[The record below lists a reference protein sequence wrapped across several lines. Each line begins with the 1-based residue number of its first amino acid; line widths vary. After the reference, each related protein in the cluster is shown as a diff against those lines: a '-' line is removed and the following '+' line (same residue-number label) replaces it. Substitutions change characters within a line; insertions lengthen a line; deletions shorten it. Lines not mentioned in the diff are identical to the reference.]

1 MEFQVGYLVLF
12 HLSAVID
19 GFAWFWMGIFPKEYQ
34 GNTGSSQGS
43 ILGPARFLLY
53 INDSLMMLSGILL
66 SMLLILLS
74 TLKCM
79 QAFDLWQQLKLAS
92 ELESHLRDNL
102 DWVRN

>member
-34 GNTGSSQGS
+34 RNTGSSQGS

-53 INDSLMMLSGILL
+53 INDLADDVIWN
-66 SMLLILLS
+66 IAVYAVDT
-74 TLKCM
+74 TLY
-79 QAFDLWQQLKLAS
+79 S
-92 ELESHLRDNL
+92 
-102 DWVRN
+102 

>member
-34 GNTGSSQGS
+34 GNTRSSQGS

-53 INDSLMMLSGILL
+53 INDLADDVIWD
-66 SMLLILLS
+66 IAVYAVDT
-74 TLKCM
+74 TLY
-79 QAFDLWQQLKLAS
+79 S
-92 ELESHLRDNL
+92 
-102 DWVRN
+102 